1 MIGRAGWAITNFWK
15 GHNMK
20 RIIFNLL
27 IIATLLTGCGPSEA
41 DIQAAIPTATE
52 TPVPTK
58 TPTPTITPTPTNT
71 PIPKVSVRICAIQAD
86 GKATSG
92 AYIQVSDANFK
103 QIIPDDGTTGIQAPG
118 SGCLT
123 VKLPPGSYHIRSQKV
138 INPYEELYIS
148 GGADIDVVLSTP
160 LKIEIELV
168 TDG

>member
-1 MIGRAGWAITNFWK
+1 M
-15 GHNMK
+15 
-20 RIIFNLL
+20 
-27 IIATLLTGCGPSEA
+27 AT
-41 DIQAAIPTATE
+41 PTATATL
-52 TPVPTK
+52 TPSITP

-86 GKATSG
+86 GKAAGG

-138 INPYEELYIS
+138 INPYEGLYIF